1 MYVMNIFVSYCQ
13 QILKKLCSVDHLLKG
28 ATERLKVVLGKL
40 SIILYMNNFVL
51 QETNVINI

>member
-1 MYVMNIFVSYCQ
+1 MNIFVSYCQ
-13 QILKKLCSVDHLLKG
+13 QILKELCSVDHLLKG
-28 ATERLKVVLGKL
+28 ATEGLKVVLGKL

>member
-1 MYVMNIFVSYCQ
+1 MNIFVSYCQ